1 MNKIL
6 SRNPFTRTINKEF
19 TEATRAELDKAI
31 NKASQA
37 FKIQAKRTTK
47 DKVTLMEKLAEN
59 LEKNNDKLARLI
71 SIEMGKPIK
80 QSKDEVAFV

>member
-1 MNKIL
+1 
-6 SRNPFTRTINKEF
+6 
-19 TEATRAELDKAI
+19 
-31 NKASQA
+31 
-37 FKIQAKRTTK
+37 
-47 DKVTLMEKLAEN
+47 MEKLAEN